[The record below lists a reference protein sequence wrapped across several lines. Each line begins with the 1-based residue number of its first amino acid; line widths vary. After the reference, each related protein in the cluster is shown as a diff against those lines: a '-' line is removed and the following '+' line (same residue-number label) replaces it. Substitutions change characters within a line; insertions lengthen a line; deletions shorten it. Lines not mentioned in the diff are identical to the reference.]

1 MLDKYLEEIKKTSVL
16 TEEQEAALAE
26 RICAGDS
33 KAVEKLV
40 TANLRFVVSMASKY
54 QGRGIDLSDLV
65 AEGNIALMRAA
76 KRFEAGRG
84 SRFVSYA
91 SPFVRKAMEQA
102 IALQT
107 GLYNVPSD
115 ERTPLERKRSRALS
129 ADAPNA
135 ELPATGL
142 V

>member
-91 SPFVRKAMEQA
+91 SPFVRRLWSRPLLCRLACIMFHRMSVR
-102 IALQT
+102 LWN
-107 GLYNVPSD
+107 GNVAGPCLPMP
-115 ERTPLERKRSRALS
+115 RL
-129 ADAPNA
+129 A
-135 ELPATGL
+135 EEPM
-142 V
+142 